1 MKKELSIRTGKPGRP
16 QQVRTAAR
24 KIIGEAGYDGL
35 IAAGFVIIPASMLDD
50 LAGFNVSPAE
60 HVTEQIGRDQDDP
73 PLFTGNVT
81 RKDWTEPEQPAPAP
95 ALTTK
100 PAQPVGKEEGA

>member
-1 MKKELSIRTGKPGRP
+1 MKKEISIRTGKPGRP

-35 IAAGFVIIPASMLDD
+35 IAAGFVVVPASMLDD
-50 LAGFNVSPAE
+50 LAMFNVSPAE
-60 HVTEQIGRDQDDP
+60 HVAEQIGRDQDDP

-81 RKDWTEPEQPAPAP
+81 RKDWTEPRTRYSHRER
-95 ALTTK
+95 K
-100 PAQPVGKEEGA
+100 